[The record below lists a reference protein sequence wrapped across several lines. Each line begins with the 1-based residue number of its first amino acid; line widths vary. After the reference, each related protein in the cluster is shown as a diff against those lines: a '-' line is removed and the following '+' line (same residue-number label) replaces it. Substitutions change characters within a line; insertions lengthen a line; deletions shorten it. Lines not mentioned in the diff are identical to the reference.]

1 MEASGLTGYE
11 GKDKNKK
18 QIHKRN
24 GTLPHTKP
32 GETETTLEDRNDTA
46 ESERVTFRCVRLSG
60 WTKGGRE
67 RTETEEIGG
76 VF

>member
-1 MEASGLTGYE
+1 MEPTGLIGYE

-32 GETETTLEDRNDTA
+32 GETETTLEDRNDTS
-46 ESERVTFRCVRLSG
+46 ESERVTFRCVRLP
-60 WTKGGRE
+60 KARGRE

>member
-1 MEASGLTGYE
+1 MEATGLIGYE

-18 QIHKRN
+18 QIHKKN
-24 GTLPHTKP
+24 GTHPHTKP
-32 GETETTLEDRNDTA
+32 GKTETTLEDRNDTS

>member
-1 MEASGLTGYE
+1 MEPTGLIGYE

-24 GTLPHTKP
+24 GTLPHMKP
-32 GETETTLEDRNDTA
+32 GKPETTLEDINDTS

>member
-1 MEASGLTGYE
+1 MEATGLIGYE

-32 GETETTLEDRNDTA
+32 GETETTLEDRNDTS

>member
-1 MEASGLTGYE
+1 MEPTGLIGDE

-18 QIHKRN
+18 QIHKKN

-32 GETETTLEDRNDTA
+32 RETETTLEDRNDTS

>member
-32 GETETTLEDRNDTA
+32 GETETTLEDRNDTS

>member
-1 MEASGLTGYE
+1 MKSG
-11 GKDKNKK
+11 K
-18 QIHKRN
+18 
-24 GTLPHTKP
+24 
-32 GETETTLEDRNDTA
+32 TETTLEDRNDTS
-46 ESERVTFRCVRLSG
+46 ESEQVTFRCVRLSG

>member
-24 GTLPHTKP
+24 DPLPHPKR
-32 GETETTLEDRNDTA
+32 GETETTWEDRTDPW

>member
-1 MEASGLTGYE
+1 MELTGLIGYE

-18 QIHKRN
+18 QIHKKN
-24 GTLPHTKP
+24 GTLPHTKSR
-32 GETETTLEDRNDTA
+32 ETETTLEDRNDTS

>member
-1 MEASGLTGYE
+1 M
-11 GKDKNKK
+11 
-18 QIHKRN
+18 
-24 GTLPHTKP
+24 KP
-32 GETETTLEDRNDTA
+32 GKPETTLEDINDTS

>member
-32 GETETTLEDRNDTA
+32 GETETTLEDGNDTS

>member
-1 MEASGLTGYE
+1 MELTGLTGYE

-18 QIHKRN
+18 QIHKKTEPFLTPSR
-24 GTLPHTKP
+24 GIRKRHWRI
-32 GETETTLEDRNDTA
+32 ETTHRKAN
-46 ESERVTFRCVRLSG
+46 ESLSDVFVCPG
-60 WTKGGRE
+60 GQKRGRE

>member
-1 MEASGLTGYE
+1 MELTGLIGYE

-18 QIHKRN
+18 QIHKKN

-32 GETETTLEDRNDTA
+32 RETETTLEDRNDTS

>member
-1 MEASGLTGYE
+1 MEPTGLIGYE
-11 GKDKNKK
+11 SKDKNKK
-18 QIHKRN
+18 QIHKKN
-24 GTLPHTKP
+24 GTLPHTKS
-32 GETETTLEDRNDTA
+32 GKAETTLEDRNDTS